1 MPFSSVA
8 QWVALAEQ
16 SGRPLWA
23 VALEVERADSGIEPG
38 ALLARLAER
47 WAVMEAS
54 MTRGLTEPVRSE
66 SGLVGGAARSLHEAR
81 LAGRTLTTVMA
92 DAIARALAVSEVN
105 AAFGRIVA
113 APTAGSAGVVPGVFA
128 AVASARQLST
138 DTLVRGLV
146 TAGHIGAV
154 AARRASLAGSA
165 AGCQA
170 ENGVASAMAAGA
182 LVEMLGAPPRMSDHA
197 AAIALK
203 NLLGLVCDPVAGRV
217 EVPCVK
223 RNAGAAAN
231 ALAAAEMALAG
242 IESTIPFDEVI
253 DAMAWIGVHMPVEL
267 RETSAGGL
275 AQTPT
280 GRRMAQ
286 QLKVEVQP

>member
-1 MPFSSVA
+1 MPFHSMA

-16 SGRPLWA
+16 SDRPLYQ
-23 VALEVERADSGIEPG
+23 VALEMERTDSGIEPE

-47 WAVMEAS
+47 WEVMEAS
-54 MTRGLTEPVRSE
+54 MTRGLTEEVRSE
-66 SGLVGGAARSLHEAR
+66 SGLVGAGARRLHEAR
-81 LAGRTLTTVMA
+81 VAGHTLTQVMA

-128 AVASARQLST
+128 AVAAARNLSRHT
-138 DTLVRGLV
+138 VVRGLV
-146 TAGHIGAV
+146 TAGHIGAI

-182 LVEMLGAPPRMSDHA
+182 VVEMLGARPRVSDHA

-242 IESTIPFDEVI
+242 IESVIPLDEVI
-253 DAMAWIGVHMPVEL
+253 DAMAWIGIHMPVEL
-267 RETSAGGL
+267 RETSEGGL
-275 AQTPT
+275 AATPT
-280 GRRMAQ
+280 GRRIAER
-286 QLKVEVQP
+286 LKVEVDP